1 MESLQQVENDIC
13 NEKPCLPSAEGW
25 RKSLCLAVTAV
36 LIPATI
42 STDFVRKAHQQK
54 NIKAQKGTSLFPE
67 ILCLLAWFCF
77 LFQCCD
83 QMHLEWEKITDVS
96 DVLS

>member
-36 LIPATI
+36 LIPAMI
-42 STDFVRKAHQQK
+42 STDFVRKAHQEK

-67 ILCLLAWFCF
+67 ILCLPVWFCF
-77 LFQCCD
+77 LFQRCD
-83 QMHLEWEKITDVS
+83 QMQSEWERNAVF